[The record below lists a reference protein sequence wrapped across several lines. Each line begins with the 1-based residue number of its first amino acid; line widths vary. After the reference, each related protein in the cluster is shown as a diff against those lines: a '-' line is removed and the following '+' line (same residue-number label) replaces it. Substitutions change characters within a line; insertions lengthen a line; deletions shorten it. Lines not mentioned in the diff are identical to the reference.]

1 MRLIDRRGPQRREA
15 LRRSFEPERVRVLFV
30 GESPPA
36 SGAFFYQADSG
47 LYRSVRRAFCVA
59 LPTEV
64 DERDFLNWFRRA
76 GCYLVDLCGTPV
88 DRASPLRRAELCRR
102 GQTRLGRALV
112 RLRPPV
118 MVVLL
123 RRIVPYVEEAVRAVG
138 WRGAVVS
145 VPYPGRW
152 KANREAFWEAV
163 VPLIQQWRRSGRLAE
178 GGNPSANDVGK
189 EVET

>member
-1 MRLIDRRGPQRREA
+1 MRLIPRRGLQRRAA

-36 SGAFFYQADSG
+36 SGTFFYQADSG
-47 LYRSVRRAFCVA
+47 LYRSIRRAFVLA

-64 DERDFLNWFRRA
+64 DERDFLNWFCRA

-88 DRASPLRRAELCRR
+88 DRASPQRRAELCLR
-102 GQTRLGRALV
+102 GESRLGRTLL
-112 RLRPPV
+112 RLRPQV

-123 RRIVPYVEEAVRAVG
+123 RRIAPHVEQAVRAAG

-152 KANREAFWEAV
+152 KANREAFWQTV
-163 VPLIQQWRRSGRLAE
+163 VPLIRQWSRSGLLGK
-178 GGNPSANDVGK
+178 GGNPCASDVENGGG
-189 EVET
+189 